1 VDYDPRIKLL
11 LTLYFREFVELFL
24 TRFAERIDWGYGVEF
39 LDKELQSIL
48 PDRPKGTVD
57 LLAKVRSLHPLRGGL
72 DYLCLMHTEIEGRK
86 SRRVLGRRMCRYFH
100 RIDETLGLPTVPVA
114 MYTKV
119 GGEGLGWQSYDM
131 TCWGHAF
138 NHFEFPY
145 IGLPALDGRAYVE
158 LANPLAWA
166 LTGLMNVPADER
178 ARVKAESL
186 RRAAHGHLDPRR
198 RAVLVECVESFT
210 VLDQQQRQAFEEL
223 LASKAYQRAK
233 AMQKTIYDEARELG
247 LAEGQRK
254 SECNWLLILLEQ
266 KFGTVPLATRKRIER
281 LTSDER
287 EQLIRDLLR
296 ATSLK
301 ELGL

>member
-1 VDYDPRIKLL
+1 
-11 LTLYFREFVELFL
+11 
-24 TRFAERIDWGYGVEF
+24 
-39 LDKELQSIL
+39 
-48 PDRPKGTVD
+48 
-57 LLAKVRSLHPLRGGL
+57 
-72 DYLCLMHTEIEGRK
+72 
-86 SRRVLGRRMCRYFH
+86 MCRYFH

-114 MYTKV
+114 MYIKV

-138 NHFEFPY
+138 NHFGCPY

-186 RRAAHGHLDPRR
+186 RRAAHAQLDSRR
-198 RAVLVECVESFT
+198 RAVLVECVERFT
-210 VLDQQQRQAFEEL
+210 VLDEQQRHAFEEL

-247 LAEGQRK
+247 QRET
-254 SECNWLLILLEQ
+254 ECDCLVMQLEH
-266 KFGTVPLATRKRIER
+266 KFGTVPLPARKKIER
-281 LTSDER
+281 LTSAQR
-287 EQLIRDLLR
+287 RQVAKDLLH
-296 ATSLK
+296 AASLK